1 MGVDNGDGIQVSSG
15 RGDDGIRVSSEGGD
29 KCSVPE
35 TWTKL
40 DIVKNFNLSE
50 NITNMD
56 SKGYHI
62 TTN

>member
-40 DIVKNFNLSE
+40 DIVKN
-50 NITNMD
+50 
-56 SKGYHI
+56 HI